1 MSFDPNDERLSGLVN
16 IPTNLPADQ
25 ITHALKEHCDGM
37 GNIST
42 SLENDYAIIYEQGR
56 QDEAYESEYLY
67 FPDKHEFQE
76 DMDDEPTED
85 NISKAIDGIGYTI
98 NAITGLMY
106 ISVLVKYRLIPF
118 VKTKYTKLRQT
129 KK

>member
-1 MSFDPNDERLSGLVN
+1 MGFDPNDERLSGLVN

-56 QDEAYESEYLY
+56 QDKAYESEYLLL
-67 FPDKHEFQE
+67 PDEPKFQE
-76 DMDDEPTED
+76 CTDDESTDD
-85 NISKAIDGIGYTI
+85 NISKAIDKHY
-98 NAITGLMY
+98 NLFY
-106 ISVLVKYRLIPF
+106 IF
-118 VKTKYTKLRQT
+118 
-129 KK
+129 

>member
-67 FPDKHEFQE
+67 LLDKPEFQE
-76 DMDDEPTED
+76 DIDDESTED

>member
-1 MSFDPNDERLSGLVN
+1 MGFDPNDERLSGLVN

-37 GNIST
+37 GNISA

-67 FPDKHEFQE
+67 LPGKHEFQE

-85 NISKAIDGIGYTI
+85 NISKAIDGIGYI
-98 NAITGLMY
+98 LNNITNLMC
-106 ISVLVKYRLIPF
+106 IGMSIKYQLIPF